1 MKNNW
6 LNNKIVIISG
16 ASGGLG
22 FGIAK
27 MLIEKYNCKVIG
39 IARNEEKIK
48 RAIQSLGEKSNLF
61 DYRIFDVNDKNSW
74 LSFREELE
82 TKKIIPDI
90 LINNAG
96 FMLPFARF
104 EKYSDKEI
112 TDIINTNFIAH
123 VNAIKI
129 FLPLLKKS
137 SSPSII
143 NICSAAGLC
152 AVAGESM
159 YCATKFAMK
168 GFTETLQQ
176 EYKNKIYIAGI
187 YPGFIKTD
195 ILQRQTLDSKS
206 NKLIDKF
213 MMPLDKAVN
222 KIVKRIARRKKR
234 TVIGFDGRFMW
245 SFSRTLP
252 SLTPTLITTVFKKS
266 KLEMFKDIFEE

>member
-61 DYRIFDVNDKNSW
+61 DYRIFDVIDKNSW

>member
-96 FMLPFARF
+96 FMLHFARF

>member
-27 MLIEKYNCKVIG
+27 MLIVKYNCKVIG

-104 EKYSDKEI
+104 EKYSDKDI
-112 TDIINTNFIAH
+112 TEIINTNFIAH

>member
-61 DYRIFDVNDKNSW
+61 DYRIFDVIDKNSW

-129 FLPLLKKS
+129 FLPLLK
-137 SSPSII
+137 
-143 NICSAAGLC
+143 
-152 AVAGESM
+152 
-159 YCATKFAMK
+159 
-168 GFTETLQQ
+168 
-176 EYKNKIYIAGI
+176 
-187 YPGFIKTD
+187 
-195 ILQRQTLDSKS
+195 ILYH
-206 NKLIDKF
+206 
-213 MMPLDKAVN
+213 
-222 KIVKRIARRKKR
+222 
-234 TVIGFDGRFMW
+234 
-245 SFSRTLP
+245 
-252 SLTPTLITTVFKKS
+252 
-266 KLEMFKDIFEE
+266 